1 MDSIVS
7 AYHQYVSG
15 TADVSSCD
23 VRDLCRRE
31 DQRSGKY

>member
-7 AYHQYVSG
+7 AYNQYVSG

-23 VRDLCRRE
+23 ERDLCFT
-31 DQRSGKY
+31 